1 MSTDR
6 WHDTTPFH
14 FSWRAPHDTALRC
27 ALRGPAPG
35 SLGPLKYMEFPL
47 TRGSSHKYPVS
58 ARRTPVP
65 PARANRHTF
74 TFLLGG
80 NWCEI
85 LASTAEFFLK
95 AADRSHRIDTSH
107 AASSEGGMSSS
118 EQPDITDMLLAWSQG
133 DEASLQKLL
142 PLVYEDLRR
151 MARRYMNLERSGHT
165 LQTTALV
172 HEAYERLV
180 DTPRVRWR
188 DRAHFLAV
196 CAQLMRRVLVD

>member
-1 MSTDR
+1 
-6 WHDTTPFH
+6 
-14 FSWRAPHDTALRC
+14 
-27 ALRGPAPG
+27 
-35 SLGPLKYMEFPL
+35 
-47 TRGSSHKYPVS
+47 
-58 ARRTPVP
+58 
-65 PARANRHTF
+65 
-74 TFLLGG
+74 
-80 NWCEI
+80 
-85 LASTAEFFLK
+85 
-95 AADRSHRIDTSH
+95 
-107 AASSEGGMSSS
+107 MSSS

-151 MARRYMNLERSGHT
+151 MARRYMNGERSGHT

-180 DTPRVRWR
+180 DTRRVRWR